1 MYKFI
6 FYRAFEYV
14 FNFLYVILG
23 YQLLNVEEGLL
34 FYDFVLITTIL
45 TFSFS
50 NANNW
55 LLKNEDQSAYIQFQ
69 LIVAVILVGAV
80 IGAGKLEYIIY
91 IPIMLLKSF
100 SIIQLRIDHR
110 ELIIPQYSMIF
121 GLLNLIVIYFISIS
135 AIHYSNVYFFIT
147 NAITAFLLFKHLTLK
162 VRLSRLTLS
171 RITDILKYL
180 PIVGSSFLTLNIDR
194 FLVKEILNPTELLI
208 YAQYE
213 VVSQGV
219 VMALLTVL
227 FFFHKKIL
235 VDKII
240 QDNFKSLDRYLYPVT
255 IFFVSLAV
263 ILAVFGST
271 YMGLNPDFVLPLFI
285 FKFTALLVSYY
296 AVFAQTE
303 DKESA
308 FCSYVVLVYI
318 LNFIVCIYQFIPL
331 TLAAFF
337 SLVLILG
344 NRIIAK
350 RI

>member
-6 FYRAFEYV
+6 IYRGFEYL
-14 FNFLYVILG
+14 FSFLYVILG
-23 YQLLNVEEGLL
+23 YQLLNVEQGLL

-55 LLKNEDQSAYIQFQ
+55 LMKSEDQSAYVQFQ
-69 LIVAVILVGAV
+69 LLVAVILAGAMLG
-80 IGAGKLEYIIY
+80 IGKLEYVIY

-100 SIIQLRIDHR
+100 SIVQLRLDHK
-110 ELIIPQYSMIF
+110 ELIIPKFSMLF
-121 GLLNLIVIYFISIS
+121 GLLNLIVIYMISIS
-135 AIHYSNVYFFIT
+135 TLHYSNIYFFIT
-147 NAITAFLLFKHLTLK
+147 NAITAFLLYSNLNLK
-162 VRLSRLTLS
+162 IRFSRLSLS

-180 PIVGSSFLTLNIDR
+180 PVVGSSFLTLNIDR
-194 FLVKEILNPTELLI
+194 FLVKEILTPTELLI

-219 VMALLTVL
+219 VMFLLTVL
-227 FFFHKKIL
+227 FYYHKKIL
-235 VDKII
+235 IDQKIR
-240 QDNFKSLDRYLYPVT
+240 DNFKKLDRYLYPVT
-255 IFFVSLAV
+255 IIFVSLSG
-263 ILAVFGST
+263 ILTLCLSE
-271 YMGLNPDFVLPLFI
+271 YLGLNFEFVLPLFI

-296 AVFAQTE
+296 VVFSQTE

-308 FCSYVVLVYI
+308 FCSYVVLIYVLI
-318 LNFIVCIYQFIPL
+318 FIVCLHQFIPL
-331 TLAAFF
+331 TLAAFS